1 MVLLAHLAEAQRP
14 EGLGRVPGEVRLPHA
29 PGQVPAGRGVAIPE
43 NQQIEL
49 LEKAQR
55 SGGDFQAFVAYLDNA
70 ITTTLLGQSS
80 TTDQGPWKGTVEIQK
95 DVRDEVVAAGML
107 DGALNRTVSRW
118 LTEWN
123 FPGAETPEIM
133 RDAEPPE
140 DLDKRAE
147 REERI
152 TRITS
157 LRPTKEH
164 IEDVYGGEWEDKPEP
179 EPMEPGGG
187 PPGQGGRGGNGGGGD
202 NSARMAARYQEALLD
217 ALDRA
222 GDGSA
227 GEWELLM
234 GPIVEPILKAAEE
247 SASFEELRSTLREVL
262 PELNDRELVK
272 RLERNGFTAHLS
284 GDAGLE

>member
-1 MVLLAHLAEAQRP
+1 M
-14 EGLGRVPGEVRLPHA
+14 
-29 PGQVPAGRGVAIPE
+29 
-43 NQQIEL
+43 
-49 LEKAQR
+49 
-55 SGGDFQAFVAYLDNA
+55 AYLDNA

-80 TTDQGPWKGTVEIQK
+80 TTDQGPWKGTAEIQK
-95 DVRDEVVAAGML
+95 DVRDEVVAADAGML
-107 DGALNRTVSRW
+107 DGALNRTLSKW
-118 LTEWN
+118 LTDWN

-179 EPMEPGGG
+179 EPMEPGPGMGRNGG
-187 PPGQGGRGGNGGGGD
+187 GGGNGGGGD
-202 NSARMAARYQEALLD
+202 ARMNARFQQALLD

-234 GPIVEPILKAAEE
+234 GPVVEPILKAADE
-247 SASFEELRSTLREVL
+247 SSSFEELRSRLRGGFA
-262 PELNDRELVK
+262 RA
-272 RLERNGFTAHLS
+272 ERRRARQAPGAQRVYGSSVRGCGAGVRLS
-284 GDAGLE
+284 GHVLA